1 MMGSNPLRESVR
13 GGPFQTMPTMQMPT
27 MQMSMIGEA

>member
-13 GGPFQTMPTMQMPT
+13 GGPFQTMPTMQM
-27 MQMSMIGEA
+27 SMIGEA